1 VRIQASCVRVRGLP
15 KPEDPS
21 GQAGIFEGRYLGG
34 SSLQP
39 TCGRYIKVANPW
51 SASSAATVK
60 VNTTGGPLGFLFD
73 CSPPEGASTIVEISF
88 SATISMLRP
97 HLGVIRL
104 ETPVATF
111 VGHFSA
117 DANGRLEDEIS
128 WAADGAT
135 GSLMELVG
143 DVKWTKL
150 PGAAYDKDSKI
161 GPKDNGAG
169 WRVRNPE
176 ALVRWNW
183 GLDRIDQPSAALD
196 DVYHY
201 GAATGNGTTLYSLDT
216 GILIDHDDFGGR
228 AVPGFSA
235 GCPTGMELGCLDQW
249 VYKGVIDGSRTCH
262 EHGTHVA
269 STAAGTLYGVAS
281 AAEIV
286 AVQVLNCA
294 DGSGSDE
301 GIVQG
306 IDWVIHD
313 AKTRPE
319 PRPSVI
325 SMSLGGDERD
335 DTLDHALKE
344 AADWGILVVVAA
356 GNDGIDADAC
366 VGSPSASA
374 YVLTVGASG
383 LAEQTVAEG
392 NLLDTPRLY
401 DVVADFSDTG
411 KCVDLFAPGVEVL
424 AAIPTPGST
433 HYTSIMSG
441 TSMATPLVAGVA
453 LQLWGLHPTLSP
465 DQIKH
470 ALLCASAEG
479 LVRGLPAHEE
489 TPNRLLQGGAQLVS
503 GRVARLIAQQQQQ
516 EAESASTAAGLPPI
530 FDFAQCDRG
539 MSTRSQS
546 QAQAHLSRRG
556 ERSVRTQAEHE
567 RALLPDADP
576 AARAA

>member
-1 VRIQASCVRVRGLP
+1 M
-15 KPEDPS
+15 
-21 GQAGIFEGRYLGG
+21 
-34 SSLQP
+34 
-39 TCGRYIKVANPW
+39 W
-51 SASSAATVK
+51 
-60 VNTTGGPLGFLFD
+60 
-73 CSPPEGASTIVEISF
+73 GAY
-88 SATISMLRP
+88 
-97 HLGVIRL
+97 
-104 ETPVATF
+104 
-111 VGHFSA
+111 A
-117 DANGRLEDEIS
+117 D
-128 WAADGAT
+128 
-135 GSLMELVG
+135 
-143 DVKWTKL
+143 
-150 PGAAYDKDSKI
+150 
-161 GPKDNGAG
+161 
-169 WRVRNPE
+169 
-176 ALVRWNW
+176 
-183 GLDRIDQPSAALD
+183 
-196 DVYHY
+196 
-201 GAATGNGTTLYSLDT
+201 
-216 GILIDHDDFGGR
+216 
-228 AVPGFSA
+228 
-235 GCPTGMELGCLDQW
+235 
-249 VYKGVIDGSRTCH
+249 
-262 EHGTHVA
+262 
-269 STAAGTLYGVAS
+269 
-281 AAEIV
+281 
-286 AVQVLNCA
+286 
-294 DGSGSDE
+294 
-301 GIVQG
+301 
-306 IDWVIHD
+306 
-313 AKTRPE
+313 
-319 PRPSVI
+319 
-325 SMSLGGDERD
+325 
-335 DTLDHALKE
+335 ALKE

-411 KCVDLFAPGVEVL
+411 KCVDLFAPVRSKQPRGSPEAGSPEAGTLPAVPLPPLTLPAVMPPLCTLQGVEVL